1 MLLLYPNKTTKG
13 YKCFY
18 LLLTSLLRHMN
29 SFSNSYELNHF
40 FENELLFFFFH
51 NYRDTSKDTDISL
64 IHRLSKVL
72 ATIKIYIHHPYHYH
86 LCARNALTRFYRL
99 IGYTRSV
106 LVGKGDHHLSYL
118 MIFVWYQHFPT
129 LATYALHRF
138 VVSTRHQHAA
148 FGSWRDIKYLCQFI
162 RTYSDKGE
170 HHSLIDICCDFVNS
184 QLDHDLQIQ
193 HIYALPIHSLSISN
207 VAKWIP
213 REHKQFDWLSH
224 KLAIHWTHKN
234 KPFFFYRTTD
244 ESYHAAVSK
253 SKRLYRKKIAALN
266 KIIDTT
272 QIKQCARNR
281 RDIIPQHVSRY
292 TQMKQPNLVFGYGTN
307 DVDDRYTCSQHFKE
321 WTDLPSY
328 HNGTHA
334 VTPLP
339 IYHFVKLALK
349 IIHNSS
355 YLTEEDI
362 IYQRTLLHT
371 QWKHLSKSFF
381 SRQCGNAIPII
392 DASDTMFNIHSECY
406 YSSVGYAILF
416 AQYSNI
422 GNRVLIVG
430 NAPTWVNLDDNTSD
444 FVSMVENIH
453 FAVSSAYCTNANFNL
468 SFHLIA
474 NTIRSAGL
482 NPRDIIK
489 LRLVIFST
497 FSYISNHTLFYD
509 HIASVFSQ
517 YSSLTPYIVFWN
529 VAKHTSDTFPCSIHQ
544 KNAIMVSGF
553 SPFIFNTM
561 RLTFKRPINNPFH
574 FICKVLN
581 HSHFDILQEYLLLL
595 GV

>member
-1 MLLLYPNKTTKG
+1 
-13 YKCFY
+13 
-18 LLLTSLLRHMN
+18 MN
-29 SFSNSYELNHF
+29 TFSNSYELNHF
-40 FENELLFFFFH
+40 FENELGFFFFH
-51 NYRDTSKDTDISL
+51 NYRDTSTDTDLSL
-64 IHRLSKVL
+64 IHRLSQVL
-72 ATIKIYIHHPYHYH
+72 STIKIYIHHPFEYHH
-86 LCARNALTRFYRL
+86 CARNALIRFYRL

-106 LVGKGDHHLSYL
+106 LAGKGDHQLSYI
-118 MIFVWYQHFPT
+118 MIYVWYQYFPT

-138 VVSTRHQHAA
+138 VVCTQHQLAA

-162 RTYSDKGE
+162 RTYSDKGQD
-170 HHSLIDICCDFVNS
+170 HSLIDICCDFVNS
-184 QLDHDLQIQ
+184 QLDCDLQIQ
-193 HIYALPIHSLSISN
+193 QIYALPIHSLSISN

-234 KPFFFYRTTD
+234 KPFLLFRATD
-244 ESYHAAVSK
+244 ESYPAAISK
-253 SKRLYRKKIAALN
+253 SKRIFRKKIAALN

-307 DVDDRYTCSQHFKE
+307 DVDDRVTCSQHFKK

-328 HNGTHA
+328 PGGTHA

-339 IYHFVKLALK
+339 IYYYVKLALK
-349 IIHNSS
+349 LIDTSS
-355 YLTEEDI
+355 HLPHEDI
-362 IYQRTLLHT
+362 IYQRTILDT
-371 QWKHLSKSFF
+371 QWTLLSKSFF
-381 SRQCGNAIPII
+381 SRQCGDAIPII

-430 NAPTWVNLDDNTSD
+430 NEPNWVNLDNTSD
-444 FVSMVENIH
+444 FVSIVENIH
-453 FAVSSAYCTNANFNL
+453 FAISSAYCTNANFNQ

-474 NTIRSAGL
+474 NTIRWAGL
-482 NPRDIIK
+482 NPHDIQK

-497 FSYISNHTLFYD
+497 FSHISNQTLFYD
-509 HIASVFSQ
+509 TIASVFSEYYCQ
-517 YSSLTPYIVFWN
+517 TPCIVLWN
-529 VAKHTSDTFPCSIHQ
+529 VAKHVGEFLPCSIHQ

-561 RLTFKRPINNPFH
+561 RQTFKRHQNNPFH
-574 FICKVLN
+574 IMCKVLN
-581 HSHFDILQEYLLLL
+581 HSHFDILEEYVSILASTF
-595 GV
+595 